1 MLDKVL
7 VMKPRRSHLVKS
19 TPVES
24 AVDTTIDNVYG
35 EPRQDRF
42 DEIIDLLKQ
51 GNIYGEPKDIT
62 LGAVEVPI
70 EKQISIDKAS
80 TKGLKSEEYKLEY
93 TDMFEEYKSLFEFE
107 IEGYMNRTLNV
118 TVEEFYEALKSES
131 DKDEDGNRMK
141 KSLKKLESLASE

>member
-1 MLDKVL
+1 MAVQMLDKIL

-19 TPVES
+19 TPVET
-24 AVDTTIDNVYG
+24 AIDTSIDNVYG

-51 GNIYGEPKDIT
+51 GNIYGEPKNIT

-80 TKGLKSEEYKLEY
+80 TKGLKSEVYRNKSQSKVDKLR
-93 TDMFEEYKSLFEFE
+93 KL
-107 IEGYMNRTLNV
+107 RR
-118 TVEEFYEALKSES
+118 
-131 DKDEDGNRMK
+131 GN
-141 KSLKKLESLASE
+141 

>member
-24 AVDTTIDNVYG
+24 AVDNTIHNVYG

-80 TKGLKSEEYKLEY
+80 TNGLKSEVYRY
-93 TDMFEEYKSLFEFE
+93 
-107 IEGYMNRTLNV
+107 
-118 TVEEFYEALKSES
+118 KSES
-131 DKDEDGNRMK
+131 KVDKLRKLRRGN
-141 KSLKKLESLASE
+141 